1 MELKTLADCVAYII
15 VYAGGFDGHHSDE
28 EVQKGA
34 SILMGLMTH
43 FELDQDGDGDVDSD
57 DLKVAFERAVSTYNN
72 AEDGNTQT
80 KYFLN
85 GLHFVKEKLG
95 KENLQVLATKL
106 KEMMEA
112 DGLVE
117 KEEKLLEVVNEIA
130 AA

>member
-15 VYAGGFDGHHSDE
+15 VYAGAFDGHNSDE

-34 SILMGLMTH
+34 SILMGLMTY

-57 DLKVAFERAVSTYNN
+57 DTKIAFQRAVSTFNN
-72 AEDGNTQT
+72 AEDGDTQT
-80 KYFLN
+80 KYFIN
-85 GLHFVKEKLG
+85 GIHFIKEKLG
-95 KENLQVLATKL
+95 KDNANVLAEKL

-117 KEEKLLEVVNEIA
+117 KEEKLLEVVNQIVND
-130 AA
+130 